1 MDRIVDSN
9 ETAETNMLKQ
19 IKLFFDQ
26 HIALPDTKQATEEN
40 LHLACAALYIE
51 MMHMDDTLHAEE
63 QEMILK
69 SIQDSFS
76 LSLEEA
82 NNLISLATQE
92 RKQATD
98 YYQFTSLINKNFT
111 QQQKITVIKNLWQIA
126 YADGVLDKH
135 EEYMVRK
142 MADLLHVAH
151 LDFIKTKHQAY
162 SG

>member
-51 MMHMDDTLHAEE
+51 MMHMDDTLHADE